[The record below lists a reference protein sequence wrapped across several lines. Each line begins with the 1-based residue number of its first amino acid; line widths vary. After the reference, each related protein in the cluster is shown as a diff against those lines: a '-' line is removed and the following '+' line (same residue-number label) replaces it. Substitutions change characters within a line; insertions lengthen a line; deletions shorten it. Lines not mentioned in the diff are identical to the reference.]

1 MTEELARARDLKR
14 KEEIKMSRKEKKK
27 GKPRTYRCF
36 RCGATITVGDEFCL
50 GCGRL
55 TILDEVGGFED
66 YDAIA
71 DEED

>member
-1 MTEELARARDLKR
+1 
-14 KEEIKMSRKEKKK
+14 MSRKEKKK
-27 GKPRTYRCF
+27 GKPRTYGCF